1 MPAKNQNAVP
11 GTGCAGVRGH
21 ARSHRDRVEPERDA
35 TERGPMTD
43 IDVRLREDVHVLGEL
58 LGETI
63 RQQHGDAFL
72 QKIEDIRHSAKA
84 DRRGPGEQLTSTLA
98 DLAEEDLL
106 PVARAFNQFLNL
118 ANMAEQY
125 QLIRR
130 RDVGQ
135 PEPFEARV
143 LPELLARLKQAGH
156 SNDALARQLAKLDI
170 QLVLTA
176 HPTEVARRTLIQ
188 KYDAIAGQLA
198 AQDHRDLTPDER
210 QQVRVRLRRL
220 IAEAWHT
227 EEIRRTRPTPVDEA
241 KWGFAVIEHSLWH
254 AIPSHLRKV
263 DQALLEATGLRL
275 PLEAAPIRFASWMG
289 GDRDGN
295 PNVTAAVTRE
305 VLLLARWMAAD
316 LFLRDIDALAAEL
329 SMQQASA
336 ALRERVGD
344 SAEPYRAVLKQLR
357 DRLRATRAWAH
368 TALTSSQ
375 PASAEVLVDNRDLIA
390 PLELCYQ
397 SLHECGMGVIAE
409 GPLLDCLRRAVTF
422 GLFLGR
428 LDVRQDAARHRD
440 ALTEITDY
448 LGLGRYADWDED
460 RRIEF
465 LQAELKNRRPLLP
478 AHFRPQADTAEVL
491 ATCREVAAAP
501 AASLGSYVISM
512 AGAASDV
519 LAVQLLLKEAGLTRP
534 MRVVPLFETLADLD
548 NAGPV
553 MQRLL
558 GLPGYRAGLRGPQEV
573 MIGYSDSAKDAGTT
587 AAAWAQY
594 RAQEN
599 LVRICAEHQVELLLF
614 HGRGGT
620 VGRGGGPAH
629 AAILSQPP
637 GSVAGRFR
645 TTEQGE
651 MIRFKFGLPA
661 IAEQNLNLYLA
672 AVLEATLLPP
682 PPPQPAWREVMD
694 QLAADGVKAYR
705 SVVRD
710 NPDFVEYFRQSTPE
724 QELGRLPLGSRPAK
738 RRAGGIESLR
748 AIPWIFGWTQT
759 RLMLPA
765 WLGWET
771 ALSNALARGQGE
783 LLAQMREQWPF
794 FRTRIDM
801 LEMVLAKADAQ
812 IAEAYDERLVQ
823 PHLLPLGAHLR
834 DLLSQS
840 CQVVLG
846 LTGQQVLLAHSP
858 ETLEFISLRNTYLD
872 PLHRLQAELLARS
885 RSREAALDSPL
896 EQALLV
902 TVAGIAAG
910 LRNTG

>member
-1 MPAKNQNAVP
+1 
-11 GTGCAGVRGH
+11 
-21 ARSHRDRVEPERDA
+21 
-35 TERGPMTD
+35 MTD
-43 IDVRLREDVHVLGEL
+43 IDARLREDVHLLGEL
-58 LGETI
+58 LGNTI
-63 RQQHGDAFL
+63 REQYGDGFL
-72 QKIEDIRHSAKA
+72 DKIEQIRKGAKA
-84 DRRGPGEQLTSTLA
+84 DRRGSMDAELSASLNQLSE
-98 DLAEEDLL
+98 AELL

-118 ANMAEQY
+118 ANIAEQY
-125 QLIRR
+125 QLIHRR
-130 RDVGQ
+130 EESQ
-135 PEPFEARV
+135 PAPFEARV
-143 LPELLARLKQAGH
+143 LPELLARLSAEGH
-156 SNDALARQLAKLDI
+156 GADSLARQLGRLEI
-170 QLVLTA
+170 ELVLTA

-188 KYDAIAGQLA
+188 KYDAIAAQLA
-198 AQDHRDLTPDER
+198 AQDHRDLTTAER
-210 QQVRVRLRRL
+210 EQIHTKLQRL

-241 KWGFAVIEHSLWH
+241 KWGFAVIEHSLWQ
-254 AIPSHLRKV
+254 AIPNYLRKA
-263 DQALLEATGLRL
+263 DKALHDATGLHL

-316 LFLRDIDALAAEL
+316 LYLRDVDHLAAEL
-329 SMQQASA
+329 SMQQASDDLKA
-336 ALRERVGD
+336 KAGD

-357 DRLRATRAWAH
+357 ERLRATRNWAH
-368 TALTSSQ
+368 ASLTKTT
-375 PASAEVLVDNRDLIA
+375 PAPADVLQNNRELLD
-390 PLELCYQ
+390 PLELCYH
-397 SLHECGMGVIAE
+397 SLHECGMSVIAD

-422 GLFLGR
+422 GLFLVR
-428 LDVRQDAARHRD
+428 LDVRQDSTRHTAAM
-440 ALTEITDY
+440 TEITDY
-448 LGLGRYADWDED
+448 LGLGRYEDWSEEE
-460 RRIEF
+460 RIAF
-465 LQAELKNRRPLLP
+465 LMRELNNRRPLLP
-478 AHFRPQADTAEVL
+478 AYFKPSADTAEVL
-491 ATCREVAAAP
+491 ATCREIAAAP
-501 AASLGSYVISM
+501 SASLGSYVISM

-519 LAVQLLLKEAGLTRP
+519 LAVQLLLKESGVLRP

-553 MQRLL
+553 IEQLL
-558 GLPGYRAGLRGPQEV
+558 LLPGYRSRLQGPQEV

-594 RAQEN
+594 RAQER
-599 LVRICAEHQVELLLF
+599 LVDICREQQVELLLF

-651 MIRFKFGLPA
+651 MIRFKFGLPD

-682 PPPQPAWREVMD
+682 PPPEPAWRNLMD
-694 QLAADGVKAYR
+694 ELAADGVSAYR
-705 SVVRD
+705 AVVRE
-710 NPDFVEYFRQSTPE
+710 NPQFVEYFRQSTPE

-765 WLGWET
+765 WLGWEA
-771 ALSNALARGQGE
+771 ALSKALERGEGE
-783 LLAQMREQWPF
+783 LLGQMREQWPF

-801 LEMVLAKADAQ
+801 LEMVLAKADAD
-812 IAEAYDERLVQ
+812 IARSYDERLVE
-823 PHLLPLGAHLR
+823 PDLLPLGAHLR
-834 DLLSQS
+834 DLLSQACS
-840 CQVVLG
+840 VVLG
-846 LTGQQVLLAHSP
+846 LTGQSQLLAHSP
-858 ETLEFISLRNTYLD
+858 ATLEFIRLRNTYLD
-872 PLHRLQAELLARS
+872 PLHLLQAELLARS
-885 RSREAALDSPL
+885 RQQEVAQGSPV

-902 TVAGIAAG
+902 SVAGIAAG

>member
-1 MPAKNQNAVP
+1 
-11 GTGCAGVRGH
+11 
-21 ARSHRDRVEPERDA
+21 
-35 TERGPMTD
+35 MTD
-43 IDVRLREDVHVLGEL
+43 IDARLREDVHLLGEL
-58 LGETI
+58 LGNTI
-63 RQQHGDAFL
+63 RDQYGDTFL
-72 QKIEDIRHSAKA
+72 DKIEQIRKGAKA
-84 DRRGPGEQLTSTLA
+84 DRRGSMDAELSASLNQLS
-98 DLAEEDLL
+98 EEELL

-118 ANMAEQY
+118 ANIAEQY
-125 QLIRR
+125 QLIHRR
-130 RDVGQ
+130 EESK
-135 PEPFEARV
+135 PAPFEARV
-143 LPELLARLKQAGH
+143 LPELLARLRAEGH
-156 SNDALARQLAKLDI
+156 SAESLARQLGRLDI
-170 QLVLTA
+170 ELVLTA

-188 KYDAIAGQLA
+188 KYDAIAAQLA
-198 AQDHRDLTPDER
+198 AQDHRDLTSAER
-210 QQVRVRLRRL
+210 SQIHQRLQRL

-254 AIPSHLRKV
+254 AIPNYLRKA
-263 DQALLEATGLRL
+263 DQALHAATGLRL

-316 LFLRDIDALAAEL
+316 LYLRDVDHLAADL
-329 SMQQASA
+329 SMQNASA
-336 ALRERVGD
+336 ALRAQAGD

-357 DRLRATRAWAH
+357 ERLRATRNWAQASLKAS
-368 TALTSSQ
+368 T
-375 PASAEVLVDNRDLIA
+375 PASPEVLQNNRELLD

-397 SLHECGMGVIAE
+397 SLHECGMGVIAD

-422 GLFLGR
+422 GLFLVR
-428 LDVRQDAARHRD
+428 LDVRQDSTRHTM
-440 ALTEITDY
+440 AMTEITDY
-448 LGLGRYADWDED
+448 LGLGRYEDWNEEQRIGFLLDE
-460 RRIEF
+460 
-465 LQAELKNRRPLLP
+465 LNNRRPLLP
-478 AHFRPQADTAEVL
+478 PHFKPSADTAEVL

-519 LAVQLLLKEAGLTRP
+519 LAVQLLLKEAGVLRP

-553 MQRLL
+553 MERLL
-558 GLPGYRAGLRGPQEV
+558 SLPGYRSRLQGPQEV

-594 RAQEN
+594 RAQER
-599 LVRICAEHQVELLLF
+599 LVDICREQQVELLLF

-651 MIRFKFGLPA
+651 MIRFKFGLPD

-682 PPPQPAWREVMD
+682 PPPTPEWRHLMD
-694 QLAADGVKAYR
+694 ELAADGVRAYR
-705 SVVRD
+705 AVVRE
-710 NPDFVEYFRQSTPE
+710 NPQFVEYFRQSTPE

-771 ALSNALARGQGE
+771 ALGKALERGEGE
-783 LLAQMREQWPF
+783 LLGQMREQWPF

-801 LEMVLAKADAQ
+801 LEMVLAKADAD
-812 IAEAYDERLVQ
+812 IALSYDERLVE
-823 PHLLPLGAHLR
+823 PALLPLGEHLR
-834 DLLSQS
+834 DLLSQACS
-840 CQVVLG
+840 VVLG
-846 LTGQQVLLAHSP
+846 LTGQSQLLAHSP
-858 ETLEFISLRNTYLD
+858 DTLEFIRLRNTYLD
-872 PLHRLQAELLARS
+872 PLHLLQAELLARS
-885 RSREAALDSPL
+885 RQQDVAQGSPV

-902 TVAGIAAG
+902 SVAGIAAG

>member
-1 MPAKNQNAVP
+1 MA
-11 GTGCAGVRGH
+11 
-21 ARSHRDRVEPERDA
+21 
-35 TERGPMTD
+35 D
-43 IDVRLREDVHVLGEL
+43 IDTRLREDVHLLGEL
-58 LGETI
+58 LGNTI
-63 RQQHGDAFL
+63 RDQRGGEFL
-72 QKIEDIRHSAKA
+72 DKIERIRKGAKA
-84 DRRGPGEQLTSTLA
+84 GRQGSAEGAEQLNASLDSLA
-98 DLAEEDLL
+98 DDELL

-118 ANMAEQY
+118 ANIAEQY
-125 QLIRR
+125 QLMRR
-130 RDVGQ
+130 GDDQR
-135 PEPFEARV
+135 PMPFESRV
-143 LPELLARLKQAGH
+143 LPELLDRLKAAGH
-156 SNDALARQLAKLDI
+156 SPDALARQLGQLDI
-170 QLVLTA
+170 ELVLTA

-188 KYDAIAGQLA
+188 KYDAIAAQLA
-198 AQDHRDLTPDER
+198 ALDHRDLNSQER
-210 QQVRVRLRRL
+210 QSITGRLQRL

-254 AIPSHLRKV
+254 AIPGYLR
-263 DQALLEATGLRL
+263 QADETLHAATGLRL

-295 PNVTAAVTRE
+295 PNVTAKVTRE

-316 LFLRDIDALAAEL
+316 LYLRDVDNLAAEL

-336 ALRERVGD
+336 ALRASVGD
-344 SAEPYRAVLKQLR
+344 SAEPYRAELKRLR
-357 DRLRATRAWAH
+357 ERLRATRNWAN
-368 TALTSSQ
+368 ASLSDAQ
-375 PASAEVLVDNRDLIA
+375 PAPPAVLQDNRELLD
-390 PLELCYQ
+390 PLLLCYH
-397 SLHECGMGVIAE
+397 SLHECGMGVIAD
-409 GPLLDCLRRAVTF
+409 GPLLDCIRRAVTF
-422 GLFLGR
+422 GLFLAR
-428 LDVRQDAARHRD
+428 LDVRQDSTRH
-440 ALTEITDY
+440 ASAMSEITDY
-448 LGLGRYADWDED
+448 LGLGRYEDWDEAA
-460 RRIEF
+460 RVEF
-465 LQAELKNRRPLLP
+465 LLRELDNRRPLLP
-478 AHFRPQADTAEVL
+478 AHFQPDPETAEVL

-519 LAVQLLLKEAGLTRP
+519 LAVQLLLKEAGLMRP

-553 MQRLL
+553 IERLL
-558 GLPGYRAGLRGPQEV
+558 ALPAYRGGLQGPQEV

-594 RAQEN
+594 RAQER
-599 LVRICAEHQVELLLF
+599 LVEICREQQVELLLF

-651 MIRFKFGLPA
+651 MIRFKFGLPE

-682 PPPQPAWREVMD
+682 PPPEPEWRRMMD
-694 QLAADGVKAYR
+694 QLAADGVVAYR
-705 SVVRD
+705 AVVREH
-710 NPDFVEYFRQSTPE
+710 PEFVEYFRQATPE

-738 RRAGGIESLR
+738 RREGGVESLR
-748 AIPWIFGWTQT
+748 AIPWIFAWTQT

-771 ALSNALARGQGE
+771 ALSKALERGDAQ
-783 LLAQMREQWPF
+783 LLGQMRERWPF

-801 LEMVLAKADAQ
+801 LEMVLAKADAD
-812 IAEAYDERLVQ
+812 IARLYDQRLVAPPLQ
-823 PHLLPLGAHLR
+823 PLGDQLR
-834 DLLSQS
+834 DLLSQACS
-840 CQVVLG
+840 VVLG
-846 LTGQQVLLAHSP
+846 LTGQDRLLAHSP
-858 ETLEFISLRNTYLD
+858 ATLKFISLRNTYLD
-872 PLHRLQAELLARS
+872 PLHLLQAELLARS
-885 RSREAALDSPL
+885 RDREADLDSPL
-896 EQALLV
+896 ERALLV
-902 TVAGIAAG
+902 SVAGIAAG

>member
-1 MPAKNQNAVP
+1 
-11 GTGCAGVRGH
+11 
-21 ARSHRDRVEPERDA
+21 
-35 TERGPMTD
+35 MTD
-43 IDVRLREDVHVLGEL
+43 IDARLREDVHLLGEL
-58 LGETI
+58 LGNTI
-63 RQQHGDAFL
+63 REQYGDEFL
-72 QKIEDIRHSAKA
+72 DKIEQIRKGAKA
-84 DRRGPGEQLTSTLA
+84 DRGGAADELSASLNQLQ
-98 DLAEEDLL
+98 EDELL

-118 ANMAEQY
+118 ANIAEQY
-125 QLIRR
+125 QLIHR
-130 RDVGQ
+130 RDESQ
-135 PEPFEARV
+135 PAPFESRV
-143 LPELLARLKQAGH
+143 LPELLARLQGEGH
-156 SNDALARQLAKLDI
+156 SDESLARQLAQLEI
-170 QLVLTA
+170 ELVLTA

-188 KYDAIAGQLA
+188 KYDAIAAQLA
-198 AQDHRDLTPDER
+198 LQDHRDLTTAER
-210 QQVRVRLRRL
+210 EQIRDRLQRL

-227 EEIRRTRPTPVDEA
+227 EEIRRIRPTPVDEA

-254 AIPSHLRKV
+254 AIPNYLRKA
-263 DQALLEATGLRL
+263 DQALHAATGLRL

-295 PNVTAAVTRE
+295 PNVTAPVTRE

-316 LFLRDIDALAAEL
+316 LYLRDVDQLASEL
-329 SMQQASA
+329 SMQHASPALQA
-336 ALRERVGD
+336 RVGD
-344 SAEPYRAVLKQLR
+344 SVEPYRALLKQLR
-357 DRLRATRAWAH
+357 ERLRATRQWAH
-368 TALTSSQ
+368 TSLTAST
-375 PASAEVLVDNRDLIA
+375 PASAEVLQDNRELLE

-397 SLHECGMGVIAE
+397 SLHDCGMGVIAD

-422 GLFLGR
+422 GLFLVR
-428 LDVRQDAARHRD
+428 LDVRQDSSRHCAAM
-440 ALTEITDY
+440 TEITDY
-448 LGLGRYADWDED
+448 LGLGRYEDWDEEA
-460 RRIEF
+460 RISF
-465 LQAELKNRRPLLP
+465 LTQELENRRPLLP
-478 AHFRPQADTAEVL
+478 AYFEPSADTAEVL
-491 ATCREVAAAP
+491 NTCKEIAAAP
-501 AASLGSYVISM
+501 QASLGSYVISM

-519 LAVQLLLKEAGLTRP
+519 LAVQLLLKESGVQRP

-553 MQRLL
+553 MERLL
-558 GLPGYRAGLRGPQEV
+558 QLPGYRARLQGPQEV

-594 RAQEN
+594 RAQER
-599 LVRICAEHQVELLLF
+599 LVDICREQQVELLLF

-651 MIRFKFGLPA
+651 MIRFKFGLPD

-682 PPPQPAWREVMD
+682 PPPEPAWRHLMD
-694 QLAADGVKAYR
+694 ELAADGVSAYR
-705 SVVRD
+705 AVVRE
-710 NPDFVEYFRQSTPE
+710 NPQFVEYFRQSTPE

-765 WLGWET
+765 WLGWEA
-771 ALSNALARGQGE
+771 ALSKALERGEGE
-783 LLAQMREQWPF
+783 LLGQMREQWPF

-801 LEMVLAKADAQ
+801 LEMVLAKADAD
-812 IAEAYDERLVQ
+812 IAQLYDERLVQ
-823 PHLLPLGAHLR
+823 PDLLPLGAHLR
-834 DLLSQS
+834 DLLSQACS
-840 CQVVLG
+840 VVLG
-846 LTGQQVLLAHSP
+846 LTGQSQLLAHSP
-858 ETLEFISLRNTYLD
+858 DTLEFIRLRNTYLD
-872 PLHRLQAELLARS
+872 PLHLLQAELLARS
-885 RSREAALDSPL
+885 RKQEAAQDSPL

-902 TVAGIAAG
+902 SVAGIAAG

>member
-11 GTGCAGVRGH
+11 GTGCAGVRRH

-210 QQVRVRLRRL
+210 LQVRVRLRRL

>member
-1 MPAKNQNAVP
+1 
-11 GTGCAGVRGH
+11 
-21 ARSHRDRVEPERDA
+21 
-35 TERGPMTD
+35 MTD

-130 RDVGQ
+130 RDAGQ
-135 PEPFEARV
+135 AEPFEARV

-210 QQVRVRLRRL
+210 HQVRERLRRL

-263 DQALLEATGLRL
+263 DKALLDATGLRL

-329 SMQQASA
+329 SMQQASD

-651 MIRFKFGLPA
+651 MIRFKFGLPG

-823 PHLLPLGAHLR
+823 PDLLPLGAHLR

>member
-1 MPAKNQNAVP
+1 
-11 GTGCAGVRGH
+11 
-21 ARSHRDRVEPERDA
+21 
-35 TERGPMTD
+35 MTD

-63 RQQHGDAFL
+63 RQQHGEAFL

-84 DRRGPGEQLTSTLA
+84 DRRGAGEQLSSTLA

-130 RDVGQ
+130 RDAQQG
-135 PEPFEARV
+135 EPFEARV

-156 SNDALARQLAKLDI
+156 KDDALARQLAKLDI

-198 AQDHRDLTPDER
+198 VQDHRDLTPTER
-210 QQVRVRLRRL
+210 QQVRERLRRL

-241 KWGFAVIEHSLWH
+241 KWGFAVIEHSLWQ

-263 DQALLEATGLRL
+263 DKALFEATGLRL

-329 SMQQASA
+329 SMQQASS
-336 ALRERVGD
+336 ALREQVGD

-368 TALTSSQ
+368 SALTSNQ
-375 PASAEVLVDNRDLIA
+375 PAGADVLVDNRDLIA
-390 PLELCYQ
+390 PLQLCYQ
-397 SLHECGMGVIAE
+397 SLHECGMGVIAD
-409 GPLLDCLRRAVTF
+409 GPLLDSLRRAVTF

-440 ALTEITDY
+440 ALSEITDY
-448 LGLGRYADWDED
+448 LGLGSYGDWDEEQ
-460 RRIEF
+460 RIAF
-465 LQAELKNRRPLLP
+465 LQTELKNRRPLLP
-478 AHFRPQADTAEVL
+478 AHFQPQADTAEVL
-491 ATCREVAAAP
+491 ATCREIAAAP
-501 AASLGSYVISM
+501 GASLGSYVISM

-558 GLPGYRAGLRGPQEV
+558 GLQGYRAGLRGPQEV

-594 RAQEN
+594 RAQES
-599 LVRICAEHQVELLLF
+599 LVRICREHQVELLLF

-651 MIRFKFGLPA
+651 MIRFKFGLPG

-682 PPPQPAWREVMD
+682 PPPQPAWRELMD
-694 QLAADGVKAYR
+694 QLAADGLKAYR
-705 SVVRD
+705 GVVRD

-812 IAEAYDERLVQ
+812 IAEAYDQRLVQ
-823 PHLLPLGAHLR
+823 PDLLPLGVHLR

-846 LTGQQVLLAHSP
+846 LTGQPVLLAHSP

>member
-1 MPAKNQNAVP
+1 
-11 GTGCAGVRGH
+11 
-21 ARSHRDRVEPERDA
+21 
-35 TERGPMTD
+35 MTD
-43 IDVRLREDVHVLGEL
+43 IDARLREDVHLLGEL
-58 LGETI
+58 LGNTI
-63 RQQHGDAFL
+63 REQYGEGFL
-72 QKIEDIRHSAKA
+72 DKIEQIRKGAKA
-84 DRRGPGEQLTSTLA
+84 DRRGSLDAELSASLNQLS
-98 DLAEEDLL
+98 EDELL

-118 ANMAEQY
+118 ANIAEQY
-125 QLIRR
+125 QLIHRR
-130 RDVGQ
+130 EETQ
-135 PEPFEARV
+135 PAPFESRV
-143 LPELLARLKQAGH
+143 LPELLARLRAEGH
-156 SNDALARQLAKLDI
+156 GAEALARQLGRLEI
-170 QLVLTA
+170 ELVLTA

-188 KYDAIAGQLA
+188 KYDAIAAQLA
-198 AQDHRDLTPDER
+198 AQDHRDLTSAER
-210 QQVRVRLRRL
+210 AQIQTRLQRL

-241 KWGFAVIEHSLWH
+241 KWGFAVIEHSLWQ
-254 AIPSHLRKV
+254 AIPNYLRKA
-263 DQALLEATGLRL
+263 DQALHAATGMHL

-316 LFLRDIDALAAEL
+316 LYLRDVDQLAADL
-329 SMQQASA
+329 SMQQANA
-336 ALRERVGD
+336 ALRTLAGD

-357 DRLRATRAWAH
+357 ERLRATRNWAQASLSGSVPA
-368 TALTSSQ
+368 TAQ
-375 PASAEVLVDNRDLIA
+375 VLQNNRELLD

-397 SLHECGMGVIAE
+397 SLHECGMGVIAD

-422 GLFLGR
+422 GLFLVR
-428 LDVRQDAARHRD
+428 LDVRQDSSRHTAAM
-440 ALTEITDY
+440 TEITDY
-448 LGLGRYADWDED
+448 LGLGRYGDWSEQE
-460 RRIEF
+460 RIDF
-465 LQAELKNRRPLLP
+465 LMRELGSRRPLLP
-478 AHFRPQADTAEVL
+478 GYFKPSADTAEVL
-491 ATCREVAAAP
+491 ATCREIAAAP

-519 LAVQLLLKEAGLTRP
+519 LAVQLLLKEAGVLRP

-553 MQRLL
+553 IEQLL
-558 GLPGYRAGLRGPQEV
+558 LLPGYRSRLQGPQEV

-594 RAQEN
+594 RAQEQ
-599 LVRICAEHQVELLLF
+599 LVEICREQQVELLLF

-651 MIRFKFGLPA
+651 MIRFKFGLPD

-682 PPPQPAWREVMD
+682 PLPQPAWRDLMD
-694 QLAADGVKAYR
+694 ELADDGVKAYR
-705 SVVRD
+705 AVVRE
-710 NPDFVEYFRQSTPE
+710 NPQFVEYFRQSTPE

-771 ALSNALARGQGE
+771 ALSKALERGEGE
-783 LLAQMREQWPF
+783 LLGQMREQWPF

-801 LEMVLAKADAQ
+801 LEMVLAKADAD
-812 IAEAYDERLVQ
+812 IARSYDERLVEAA
-823 PHLLPLGAHLR
+823 LLPLGAHLR
-834 DLLSQS
+834 DLLSQACS
-840 CQVVLG
+840 VVLG
-846 LTGQQVLLAHSP
+846 LTGQSQLLAHSP
-858 ETLEFISLRNTYLD
+858 DTLEFIRLRNTYLD
-872 PLHRLQAELLARS
+872 PLHLLQAELLARS
-885 RSREAALDSPL
+885 RRQDGAQDSPV

-902 TVAGIAAG
+902 SVAGIAAG

>member
-1 MPAKNQNAVP
+1 M
-11 GTGCAGVRGH
+11 
-21 ARSHRDRVEPERDA
+21 S
-35 TERGPMTD
+35 D
-43 IDVRLREDVHVLGEL
+43 IDARLREDVHLLGEL
-58 LGETI
+58 LGNTI
-63 RQQHGDAFL
+63 REQYGDAFL
-72 QKIEDIRHSAKA
+72 DKIEQIRKGAKA
-84 DRRGPGEQLTSTLA
+84 DRRGAGDELSSRLNQLQ
-98 DLAEEDLL
+98 EDELL

-118 ANMAEQY
+118 ANIAEQY
-125 QLIRR
+125 QLIHR
-130 RDVGQ
+130 RDESQ
-135 PEPFEARV
+135 PAPFESRV
-143 LPELLARLKQAGH
+143 LPELLARLQAEGH
-156 SNDALARQLAKLDI
+156 SDESLARQLGRLEI
-170 QLVLTA
+170 ELVLTA

-188 KYDAIAGQLA
+188 KYDAIAAQLA
-198 AQDHRDLTPDER
+198 LQDHRDLTTAER
-210 QQVRVRLRRL
+210 EQIRERLQRL

-254 AIPSHLRKV
+254 AIPNYLRKA
-263 DQALLEATGLRL
+263 DQALHAATGLRL

-295 PNVTAAVTRE
+295 PNVTAPVTRE

-316 LFLRDIDALAAEL
+316 LYLRDVDQLAAEL
-329 SMQQASA
+329 SMQKASA
-336 ALRERVGD
+336 ALQARVGD
-344 SAEPYRAVLKQLR
+344 SVEPYRAVLKQLR
-357 DRLRATRAWAH
+357 ERLRATRQWAH
-368 TALTSSQ
+368 SALSSNT
-375 PASAEVLVDNRDLIA
+375 PASAEVLQDNRDLLE
-390 PLELCYQ
+390 PLHLCYQ
-397 SLHECGMGVIAE
+397 SLHECGMGVIAD

-422 GLFLGR
+422 GLFLVR
-428 LDVRQDAARHRD
+428 LDVRQDSTRHCAAMS
-440 ALTEITDY
+440 EITDY
-448 LGLGRYADWDED
+448 LGLGRYEEWDEAA
-460 RRIEF
+460 RIRF
-465 LQAELKNRRPLLP
+465 LMQELANRRPLLP
-478 AHFRPQADTAEVL
+478 AYFKPSADTAEVL
-491 ATCREVAAAP
+491 NTCKEIAAAP
-501 AASLGSYVISM
+501 EASLGSYVISM

-519 LAVQLLLKEAGLTRP
+519 LAVQLLLKESGVQRP

-553 MQRLL
+553 IEQLL
-558 GLPGYRAGLRGPQEV
+558 LLPGYRARLHGPQEV

-594 RAQEN
+594 RAQER
-599 LVRICAEHQVELLLF
+599 LVDICREQQVELLLF

-651 MIRFKFGLPA
+651 MIRFKFGLPD

-682 PPPQPAWREVMD
+682 PPPEPAWRHLMD
-694 QLAADGVKAYR
+694 ELAADGVSAYR
-705 SVVRD
+705 AVVRE
-710 NPDFVEYFRQSTPE
+710 NPQFVEYFRQSTPE

-765 WLGWET
+765 WLGWED
-771 ALSNALARGQGE
+771 ALSKALARGEGD
-783 LLAQMREQWPF
+783 LLGQMREQWPF

-801 LEMVLAKADAQ
+801 LEMVLAKADAD
-812 IAEAYDERLVQ
+812 IARLYDERLVQ
-823 PHLLPLGAHLR
+823 PDLLPLGEHLR
-834 DLLSQS
+834 DLLSQA
-840 CQVVLG
+840 CAVVLG
-846 LTGQQVLLAHSP
+846 LTGQSQLLAHSP
-858 ETLEFISLRNTYLD
+858 DTLEFIRLRNTYLD
-872 PLHRLQAELLARS
+872 PLHLLQAELLARS
-885 RSREAALDSPL
+885 RAQEAAQDSPL

-902 TVAGIAAG
+902 SVAGIAAG

>member
-1 MPAKNQNAVP
+1 
-11 GTGCAGVRGH
+11 
-21 ARSHRDRVEPERDA
+21 
-35 TERGPMTD
+35 MTD

-58 LGETI
+58 LGDTI
-63 RQQHGDAFL
+63 RQQHGEAFL
-72 QKIEDIRHSAKA
+72 QKIEAIRHSAKA
-84 DRRGPGEQLTSTLA
+84 DRRSAGEQLSSTLA

-130 RDVGQ
+130 RDADQ

-156 SNDALARQLAKLDI
+156 KDDALARQLAKLDI

-198 AQDHRDLTPDER
+198 AQDHRDLTPAER
-210 QQVRVRLRRL
+210 EQVRERLRRL

-263 DQALLEATGLRL
+263 DKALFEATGLHL

-329 SMQQASA
+329 SMQQASSA
-336 ALRERVGD
+336 VRERVGE

-368 TALTSSQ
+368 ASLASNQ
-375 PASAEVLVDNRDLIA
+375 PASADVLVDNRDLIA

-397 SLHECGMGVIAE
+397 SLHECGMGVIAD
-409 GPLLDCLRRAVTF
+409 GPLLDTLRRAVTF

-440 ALTEITDY
+440 ALSEITDY
-448 LGLGRYADWDED
+448 LGLGNYADWDED
-460 RRIEF
+460 KRIAF

-478 AHFRPQADTAEVL
+478 AHFTPQADTAEVL

-501 AASLGSYVISM
+501 GASLGSYVISM

-553 MQRLL
+553 MERLL

-599 LVRICAEHQVELLLF
+599 LVRICREHQVELLLF

-651 MIRFKFGLPA
+651 MIRFKFGLPG

-682 PPPQPAWREVMD
+682 PPPEPAWRALMD
-694 QLAADGVKAYR
+694 QLAADGVDAYR
-705 SVVRD
+705 SVVRE

-771 ALSNALARGQGE
+771 ALSNALARGQGA

-823 PHLLPLGAHLR
+823 PGLLPLGAHLR

-846 LTGQQVLLAHSP
+846 LTGQPVLLAHSP

>member
-1 MPAKNQNAVP
+1 
-11 GTGCAGVRGH
+11 
-21 ARSHRDRVEPERDA
+21 
-35 TERGPMTD
+35 
-43 IDVRLREDVHVLGEL
+43 LREDVHLLGEL
-58 LGETI
+58 LGNTI
-63 RQQHGDAFL
+63 REQYGDDFL
-72 QKIEDIRHSAKA
+72 AKIEQIRKGAKA
-84 DRRGPGEQLTSTLA
+84 DRRGAAPDKAAGDELSASLNQLQ
-98 DLAEEDLL
+98 EDELL

-118 ANMAEQY
+118 ANIAEQY
-125 QLIRR
+125 QLIHR
-130 RDVGQ
+130 RDESQ
-135 PEPFEARV
+135 PAPFESRV
-143 LPELLARLKQAGH
+143 LPELLARLQGEGH
-156 SNDALARQLAKLDI
+156 SNESLARQLGRLDI
-170 QLVLTA
+170 ELVLTA

-188 KYDAIAGQLA
+188 KYDAIAAQLA
-198 AQDHRDLTPDER
+198 LQDHRDLTTAER
-210 QQVRVRLRRL
+210 EQIRQRLQRL

-254 AIPSHLRKV
+254 AIPNYLRKA
-263 DQALLEATGLRL
+263 DQALHAATGLRL

-295 PNVTAAVTRE
+295 PNVTAPVTRE

-316 LFLRDIDALAAEL
+316 LYLRDIDHLASEL
-329 SMQQASA
+329 SMQQASP
-336 ALRERVGD
+336 ALQAKVGD
-344 SAEPYRAVLKQLR
+344 SVEPYRALLKQLR
-357 DRLRATRAWAH
+357 ERLRATRQWAH
-368 TALTSSQ
+368 TALSSST
-375 PASAEVLVDNRDLIA
+375 PAPAEVLQNNRDLLE

-397 SLHECGMGVIAE
+397 SLHACGMGVIAD

-422 GLFLGR
+422 GLFLVR
-428 LDVRQDAARHRD
+428 LDVRQDSSRHSAAM
-440 ALTEITDY
+440 TEITDY
-448 LGLGRYADWDED
+448 LGLGRYEDWNED
-460 RRIEF
+460 MRISF
-465 LQAELKNRRPLLP
+465 LMKELANRRPLLP
-478 AHFRPQADTAEVL
+478 GYFKPSADTAEVL
-491 ATCREVAAAP
+491 NTCKEVAAAP

-519 LAVQLLLKEAGLTRP
+519 LAVQLLLKESGVQRP

-553 MQRLL
+553 IEQLL
-558 GLPGYRAGLRGPQEV
+558 LLPGYRARLQGPQEV

-594 RAQEN
+594 RAQER
-599 LVRICAEHQVELLLF
+599 LVDICREQQVELLLF

-651 MIRFKFGLPA
+651 MIRFKFGLPD

-682 PPPQPAWREVMD
+682 PPPEPAWRHLMD
-694 QLAADGVKAYR
+694 ELAADGVSAYR
-705 SVVRD
+705 AVVRE
-710 NPDFVEYFRQSTPE
+710 NPQFVEYFRQSTPE

-765 WLGWET
+765 WLGWEA
-771 ALSNALARGQGE
+771 ALSKALERGEGE
-783 LLAQMREQWPF
+783 LLGQMREQWPF

-801 LEMVLAKADAQ
+801 LEMVLAKADAD
-812 IAEAYDERLVQ
+812 IARLYDERLVQ
-823 PHLLPLGAHLR
+823 PDLLPLGAHLR
-834 DLLSQS
+834 DLLSQA
-840 CQVVLG
+840 CDVVLG
-846 LTGQQVLLAHSP
+846 LTGQSQLLAHSP
-858 ETLEFISLRNTYLD
+858 DTLEFIRLRNTYLD
-872 PLHRLQAELLARS
+872 PLHLLQAELLARS
-885 RSREAALDSPL
+885 RRQEAAQDSPL

-902 TVAGIAAG
+902 SVAGIAAG

>member
-1 MPAKNQNAVP
+1 M
-11 GTGCAGVRGH
+11 
-21 ARSHRDRVEPERDA
+21 S
-35 TERGPMTD
+35 D
-43 IDVRLREDVHVLGEL
+43 IDARLREDVHLLGEL
-58 LGETI
+58 LGNTI
-63 RQQHGDAFL
+63 REQYGDDFL
-72 QKIEDIRHSAKA
+72 AKIEQIRKGAKA
-84 DRRGPGEQLTSTLA
+84 DRCGAVSDKTAGDELSSSLNQLQ
-98 DLAEEDLL
+98 EDELL

-118 ANMAEQY
+118 ANIAEQY
-125 QLIRR
+125 QLIHR
-130 RDVGQ
+130 RDESQ
-135 PEPFEARV
+135 PAPFEARV
-143 LPELLARLKQAGH
+143 LPELLARLQREGH
-156 SNDALARQLAKLDI
+156 SNESLARQLGRLEI
-170 QLVLTA
+170 ELVLTA

-188 KYDAIAGQLA
+188 KYDAIAAQLA
-198 AQDHRDLTPDER
+198 LQDHRDLTTAER
-210 QQVRVRLRRL
+210 EQIRERLQRL

-254 AIPSHLRKV
+254 AIPNYLRKA
-263 DQALLEATGLRL
+263 DHALHAATGLHL

-295 PNVTAAVTRE
+295 PNVTAPVTRE

-316 LFLRDIDALAAEL
+316 LYLRDIDQLASEL
-329 SMQQASA
+329 SMQHASPALQAK
-336 ALRERVGD
+336 VGD
-344 SAEPYRAVLKQLR
+344 SVEPYRALLKQLR
-357 DRLRATRAWAH
+357 DRLRATRSWAQ
-368 TALTSSQ
+368 ASLTVAT
-375 PASAEVLVDNRDLIA
+375 PASADVLQHNRDLLE

-397 SLHECGMGVIAE
+397 SLHECGMGVIAD

-422 GLFLGR
+422 GLFLVR
-428 LDVRQDAARHRD
+428 LDVRQDSSRHTAAM
-440 ALTEITDY
+440 TEITDY
-448 LGLGRYADWDED
+448 LGLGRYEDWNEEM
-460 RRIEF
+460 RISF
-465 LQAELKNRRPLLP
+465 LMKELANRRPLLP
-478 AHFRPQADTAEVL
+478 GYFKPSADTAEVL
-491 ATCREVAAAP
+491 NTCKEVAAAP

-519 LAVQLLLKEAGLTRP
+519 LAVQLLLKESGVQRP

-553 MQRLL
+553 IEQLL
-558 GLPGYRAGLRGPQEV
+558 LLPGYRARLQGPQEV

-594 RAQEN
+594 RAQER
-599 LVRICAEHQVELLLF
+599 LVDICREQQVELLLF

-651 MIRFKFGLPA
+651 MIRFKFGLPD

-682 PPPQPAWREVMD
+682 PPPEPAWRHLMD
-694 QLAADGVKAYR
+694 ELAADGVSAYR
-705 SVVRD
+705 AVVRE
-710 NPDFVEYFRQSTPE
+710 NPQFVEYFRQSTPE

-765 WLGWET
+765 WLGWEA
-771 ALSNALARGQGE
+771 ALSKALERGEGE
-783 LLAQMREQWPF
+783 LLGQMREQWPF

-801 LEMVLAKADAQ
+801 LEMVLAKADAD
-812 IAEAYDERLVQ
+812 IARLYDERLVQ
-823 PHLLPLGAHLR
+823 PDLLPLGAHLR
-834 DLLSQS
+834 DLLSQA

-846 LTGQQVLLAHSP
+846 LTGQSQLLAHSP
-858 ETLEFISLRNTYLD
+858 DTLEFIRLRNTYLD
-872 PLHRLQAELLARS
+872 PLHLLQAELLARS
-885 RSREAALDSPL
+885 RQQEAAQDSPL

-902 TVAGIAAG
+902 SVAGIAAG

>member
-1 MPAKNQNAVP
+1 
-11 GTGCAGVRGH
+11 
-21 ARSHRDRVEPERDA
+21 
-35 TERGPMTD
+35 MTD

-84 DRRGPGEQLTSTLA
+84 DRRGPGEQLSSTLA

-130 RDVGQ
+130 RDADQ
-135 PEPFEARV
+135 PEPFEAQV
-143 LPELLARLKQAGH
+143 LPELLGRLKQAGH

-198 AQDHRDLTPDER
+198 AQDHRDLTPAER
-210 QQVRVRLRRL
+210 QQVRERLRRL

-263 DQALLEATGLRL
+263 DKALLEATGLRL

-329 SMQQASA
+329 SMQQAND
-336 ALRERVGD
+336 ALRKQVGD

-357 DRLRATRAWAH
+357 DRLRATRVWAH
-368 TALTSSQ
+368 SALTSNQ
-375 PASAEVLVDNRDLIA
+375 PAGADVLVDNRELIA

-448 LGLGRYADWDED
+448 LGLGRYADWDEEQ
-460 RRIEF
+460 RIAF

-478 AHFRPQADTAEVL
+478 AHFKPQADTAEVL

-519 LAVQLLLKEAGLTRP
+519 LTVQLLLKEAGLTRP

-651 MIRFKFGLPA
+651 MIRFKFGLPG

-694 QLAADGVKAYR
+694 QLAADGVQAYR
-705 SVVRD
+705 SVVRE

-771 ALSNALARGQGE
+771 ALTNALARGQGE

-823 PHLLPLGAHLR
+823 PHLRPLGAHLR

-846 LTGQQVLLAHSP
+846 LTGQPVLLAHSP

>member
-1 MPAKNQNAVP
+1 
-11 GTGCAGVRGH
+11 
-21 ARSHRDRVEPERDA
+21 
-35 TERGPMTD
+35 MTD

-58 LGETI
+58 LGDTI
-63 RQQHGDAFL
+63 RQQHGEAFL

-84 DRRGPGEQLTSTLA
+84 DRRGAGEQLSSTLA
-98 DLAEEDLL
+98 DLADDDLL

-130 RDVGQ
+130 RDADQ

-198 AQDHRDLTPDER
+198 AQDHRDLTVAER
-210 QQVRVRLRRL
+210 EQVRERLRRL

-254 AIPSHLRKV
+254 AIPNHLRKV
-263 DQALLEATGLRL
+263 DKALLEATGLRL

-316 LFLRDIDALAAEL
+316 LFLRDIDALASEL
-329 SMQQASA
+329 SMQQADD

-344 SAEPYRAVLKQLR
+344 SAEPYRSLLKQLR

-368 TALTSSQ
+368 SALTSSQ

-397 SLHECGMGVIAE
+397 SLHACGMGVIAE

-428 LDVRQDAARHRD
+428 LDVRQDAARHCD
-440 ALTEITDY
+440 ALSEITDY
-448 LGLGRYADWDED
+448 LGLGRYADWDEEQ
-460 RRIEF
+460 RIEF

-478 AHFRPQADTAEVL
+478 AHFKPQADTAEVL
-491 ATCREVAAAP
+491 ATCREIAAAP

-558 GLPGYRAGLRGPQEV
+558 GLPGYRANLRGPQEV

-599 LVRICAEHQVELLLF
+599 LVRICSEHQVELLLF

-651 MIRFKFGLPA
+651 MIRFKFGLPG

-705 SVVRD
+705 GVVRE

-771 ALSNALARGQGE
+771 ALNNALARGQGE

-846 LTGQQVLLAHSP
+846 LTGQPVLLAHSP

>member
-1 MPAKNQNAVP
+1 
-11 GTGCAGVRGH
+11 
-21 ARSHRDRVEPERDA
+21 
-35 TERGPMTD
+35 MTD
-43 IDVRLREDVHVLGEL
+43 IDVRLREDVHLLGEL
-58 LGETI
+58 LGDTVRE
-63 RQQHGDAFL
+63 QYGEAFL
-72 QKIEDIRHSAKA
+72 QKIEDIRRSAKA
-84 DRRGPGEQLTSTLA
+84 DRSGSAEQLSSTLD
-98 DLAEEDLL
+98 DLAEDELL

-118 ANMAEQY
+118 ANIAEQY

-130 RDVGQ
+130 RDADQ
-135 PEPFEARV
+135 PAPFEARV
-143 LPELLARLKQAGH
+143 LPELLARLQAAGH
-156 SNDALARQLAKLDI
+156 SNDALARQLGKLSI
-170 QLVLTA
+170 ELVLTA

-188 KYDAIAGQLA
+188 KYDAIAVQLA
-198 AQDHRDLTPDER
+198 AQDHRDLIPAER
-210 QQVRVRLRRL
+210 EQIRERLQRL

-254 AIPSHLRKV
+254 AIPHHLRRV
-263 DQALLEATGLRL
+263 DKALHDATGLRL

-295 PNVTAAVTRE
+295 PNVTAKVTRE

-316 LFLRDIDALAAEL
+316 LFLRDIDSLAAEL
-329 SMQQASA
+329 SMQQASE
-336 ALRERVGD
+336 ALRAKVGD
-344 SAEPYRAVLKQLR
+344 SAEPYRALLKQLR
-357 DRLRATRAWAH
+357 ERLRVTRAWAQ
-368 TALTSSQ
+368 SSLASPQ
-375 PASAEVLVDNRDLIA
+375 PAPAEVLHDNHELFA
-390 PLELCYQ
+390 PLLLCFE
-397 SLHECGMGVIAE
+397 SLHACGMGVIAD

-422 GLFLGR
+422 GLFLVR
-428 LDVRQDAARHRD
+428 LDVRQDASRHAD
-440 ALTEITDY
+440 ALSEITEY
-448 LGLGRYADWDED
+448 LGLGRYADWNED
-460 RRIEF
+460 TRIQF
-465 LQAELKNRRPLLP
+465 LQQELGNRRPLLP
-478 AHFRPQADTAEVL
+478 SDFKPQADTAEVL

-519 LAVQLLLKEAGLTRP
+519 LAVQLLLKEAGVRRP

-558 GLPGYRAGLRGPQEV
+558 GLPGYRAGLHGPQEV

-594 RAQEN
+594 RAQET
-599 LVRICAEHQVELLLF
+599 LVRICREEQVELLLF

-651 MIRFKFGLPA
+651 MIRFKFGLPD

-682 PPPQPAWREVMD
+682 PPPQPAWRDLMD
-694 QLAADGVKAYR
+694 QLAGDGVKAYR
-705 SVVRD
+705 AVVRD
-710 NPDFVEYFRQSTPE
+710 NPEFVEYFRQSTPE

-765 WLGWET
+765 WLGWEA
-771 ALSNALARGQGE
+771 ALNNALGRGQGE
-783 LLAQMREQWPF
+783 LLAEMREHWPF

-801 LEMVLAKADAQ
+801 LEMVLAKADAE
-812 IAEAYDERLVQ
+812 IARSYDERLVQ
-823 PHLLPLGAHLR
+823 PQLRPLGAHLR
-834 DLLSQS
+834 DLLSQA

-846 LTGQQVLLAHSP
+846 LTGQPVLLAHSP
-858 ETLEFISLRNTYLD
+858 ETLEFIRLRNTYLD
-872 PLHRLQAELLARS
+872 PLHLLQAELLARS
-885 RSREAALDSPL
+885 RGREAALDSPL

>member
-1 MPAKNQNAVP
+1 M
-11 GTGCAGVRGH
+11 
-21 ARSHRDRVEPERDA
+21 S
-35 TERGPMTD
+35 D
-43 IDVRLREDVHVLGEL
+43 IDARLREDVHLLGEL
-58 LGETI
+58 LGNTI
-63 RQQHGDAFL
+63 REQYGDDFL
-72 QKIEDIRHSAKA
+72 DKIEQIRKGAKA
-84 DRRGPGEQLTSTLA
+84 DRRGTDSEKTAGDELIASLNQLQ
-98 DLAEEDLL
+98 ENELL

-118 ANMAEQY
+118 ANIAEQY
-125 QLIRR
+125 QLIHR
-130 RDVGQ
+130 RDESQ
-135 PEPFEARV
+135 PAPFEARV
-143 LPELLARLKQAGH
+143 LPELLARLQSEGH
-156 SNDALARQLAKLDI
+156 SDESLARQLASLEI
-170 QLVLTA
+170 ELVLTA

-188 KYDAIAGQLA
+188 KYDAIAAQLA
-198 AQDHRDLTPDER
+198 LQDHRDLTSAER
-210 QQVRVRLRRL
+210 EQIRERLQRL

-254 AIPSHLRKV
+254 AIPNYLRKA
-263 DQALLEATGLRL
+263 DQALHAATGLRL

-295 PNVTAAVTRE
+295 PNVTAPVTRE

-316 LFLRDIDALAAEL
+316 LYLRDIDHLASEL
-329 SMQQASA
+329 SMQQASP
-336 ALRERVGD
+336 ALQARVGD
-344 SAEPYRAVLKQLR
+344 SVEPYRALLKQLR
-357 DRLRATRAWAH
+357 ERLRATRQWAH
-368 TALTSSQ
+368 TALSSST
-375 PASAEVLVDNRDLIA
+375 PAPAEVLQDNHDLLE
-390 PLELCYQ
+390 PLQLCYQ
-397 SLHECGMGVIAE
+397 SLHACGMGVIAD

-422 GLFLGR
+422 GLFLVR
-428 LDVRQDAARHRD
+428 LDVRQDSTRHCAAM
-440 ALTEITDY
+440 TEITDY
-448 LGLGRYADWDED
+448 LGLGRYEEWDEET
-460 RRIEF
+460 RIRF
-465 LQAELKNRRPLLP
+465 LMQELDNRRPLLP
-478 AHFRPQADTAEVL
+478 GYFQPSDDTAEVL
-491 ATCREVAAAP
+491 NTCREVAAAP

-519 LAVQLLLKEAGLTRP
+519 LAVQLLLKESGVQRP

-553 MQRLL
+553 IERLL
-558 GLPGYRAGLRGPQEV
+558 QLPGYRARLQGPQEV

-594 RAQEN
+594 RAQER
-599 LVRICAEHQVELLLF
+599 LVDICREQQVELLLF

-651 MIRFKFGLPA
+651 MIRFKFGLPD

-682 PPPQPAWREVMD
+682 PPPEPAWRHLMD
-694 QLAADGVKAYR
+694 ELAADGVRAYR
-705 SVVRD
+705 AVVRE
-710 NPDFVEYFRQSTPE
+710 NPQFVEYFRQSTPE

-765 WLGWET
+765 WLGWEA
-771 ALSNALARGQGE
+771 ALSKALERGEGD
-783 LLAQMREQWPF
+783 LLGQMREQWPF

-801 LEMVLAKADAQ
+801 LEMVLAKADAD
-812 IAEAYDERLVQ
+812 IARLYDERLVE
-823 PHLLPLGAHLR
+823 PDLLPLGAHLR
-834 DLLSQS
+834 DLLSQACS
-840 CQVVLG
+840 VVLG
-846 LTGQQVLLAHSP
+846 LTGQSQLLAHSP
-858 ETLEFISLRNTYLD
+858 DTLEFIRLRNTYLD
-872 PLHRLQAELLARS
+872 PLHLLQAELLARS
-885 RSREAALDSPL
+885 RRQQAAQDSPL

-902 TVAGIAAG
+902 SVAGIAAG